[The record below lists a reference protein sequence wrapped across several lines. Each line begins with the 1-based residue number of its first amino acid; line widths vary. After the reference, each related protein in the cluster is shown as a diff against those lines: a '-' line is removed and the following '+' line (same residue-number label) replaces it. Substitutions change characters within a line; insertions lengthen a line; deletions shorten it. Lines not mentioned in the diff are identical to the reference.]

1 MTNTSL
7 PFSAAADRNKTP
19 ILEVLQRWL
28 PARARVLEIASG
40 TGQHAAH
47 FAAAH
52 PAWTWQPT
60 EANAEWLPPIA
71 QRCALFANVLAPQP
85 LDVMAP
91 SWGVP
96 ADFDAGYCANLLH
109 IAPWEVCGAL
119 MRGMARHLT
128 AKGQLCLYG
137 PFIVNDRPTAPSN
150 LAFDADLKARDPA
163 WGLRR
168 LEDVQAEAERAG
180 LALRERVEMP
190 ANNLLV
196 LFERHA
202 P

>member
-1 MTNTSL
+1 MSPQANASSSVIHPETAGSGLFKAIVVVLIGQSISGLLSRSEVCGNRAVRAPHYSYARRAEEIVPHSMTNTSL

-71 QRCALFANVLAPQP
+71 QRCAPFANVLAPLP

-91 SWGVP
+91 TWGVP
-96 ADFDAGYCANLLH
+96 AD
-109 IAPWEVCGAL
+109 
-119 MRGMARHLT
+119 
-128 AKGQLCLYG
+128 
-137 PFIVNDRPTAPSN
+137 
-150 LAFDADLKARDPA
+150 
-163 WGLRR
+163 
-168 LEDVQAEAERAG
+168 
-180 LALRERVEMP
+180 
-190 ANNLLV
+190 
-196 LFERHA
+196 
-202 P
+202 